1 MAGTGRISLSYSAV
15 GNVKSTHQYNV
26 TATFEIG
33 FNYGGWNNNAQPW
46 SMSCDGQPRSGSS
59 SFSVPSG
66 GGSWRYATITTQ
78 TFTVTMGSSGTSK
91 TVSVSAYMET
101 GVRPSSISASNSITL
116 PAVNWVNTIS
126 YNANGGSG
134 APGSQSYNYGND
146 THLSGTQP
154 TRTGYTFL
162 GWSLQS
168 NASSPSYSA
177 GQKWSGYNEGNY
189 VLYAVWKINTYT
201 VSYNANGGSS
211 APSNQIKTFGQ
222 NLTLSNTVPTRQN
235 YDFLGWSTNQSAS
248 VAEYSVGSTYTANSG
263 ATLYAVWKLAY
274 WFPKITDVFV
284 HRCTDTGA
292 NDEEGLY
299 AKVDFNW
306 ECCQLTG
313 ANNVKSITV
322 EGNVVSASG
331 MSGSTTAV
339 VGGNYA
345 VDEYYRIAIVV
356 TDSKGG
362 SSTYDTYVESIDFT
376 MDFKAGGKGVA
387 FGMPAKEDGF
397 HVNFP
402 SRFYENIQCEGSID
416 TPEGA
421 ISGHSIVG
429 DDVYS
434 YGDIT
439 AQGAL
444 QYNQNILWSGTW
456 HGGWAQAAG
465 EAIFSEPVSIQHS
478 GIVLVFQEYD
488 PSTQKVSGT
497 NINSFFVSKKQIAL
511 LSGVGVNFTF
521 AQWFGNQ
528 FVSKYLYINDTK
540 ITGNVDNATGS
551 WTRNGVTFCNNRTV
565 LTKVIGV

>member
-1 MAGTGRISLSYSAV
+1 MATGYSRLTVTGVTAV
-15 GNVKSTHQYNV
+15 GTIQSTHQYDV
-26 TATFEIG
+26 TVKFEIAISPYG
-33 FNYGGWNNNAQPW
+33 RNETGGANY
-46 SMSCDGQPRSGSS
+46 SITIDGSNSGSRS
-59 SFSVPSG
+59 CTFNSRG
-66 GGSWRYATITTQ
+66 GYVTLGSYTKR
-78 TFTVTMGSSGTSK
+78 VTMDKSGQAK
-91 TVSVSAYMET
+91 TINISAALST
-101 GVRPSSISASNSITL
+101 GISPSSISGSTTYVL
-116 PAVNWVNTIS
+116 PAVTWQWTVS

-134 APGSQSYNYGND
+134 APASQTKTYGSNL
-146 THLSGTQP
+146 TLSSTKP
-154 TRTGYTFL
+154 TRTGHTFL
-162 GWSLQS
+162 GWSTSSTATSATYQPGGTYTS
-168 NASSPSYSA
+168 N
-177 GQKWSGYNEGNY
+177 SGAT
-189 VLYAVWKINTYT
+189 LYAVWKINTYT
-201 VSYNANGGSS
+201 VSYNANGGSG
-211 APSNQIKTFGQ
+211 APGNQTKTYGS
-222 NLTLSNTVPTRQN
+222 NLTLSSTKPTRTN
-235 YDFLGWSTNQSAS
+235 YNFKGWSKDKSATS
-248 VAEYSVGSTYTANSG
+248 PTYSAGGVYTEDVAV
-263 ATLYAVWKLAY
+263 TLYAVWKLSY
-274 WFPKITDVFV
+274 WSPKITDVFV

-331 MSGSTTAV
+331 MSGSATAV

-416 TPEGA
+416 TPEGT
-421 ISGHSIVG
+421 ISGHSIIG

-444 QYNQNILWSGTW
+444 RYNQNILWSGTW

-511 LSGVGVNFTF
+511 LSGAGVNFTF
-521 AQWFGNQ
+521 AQWFGDQ

-551 WTRNGVTFCNNRTV
+551 WTRNGVTFCNNLTV